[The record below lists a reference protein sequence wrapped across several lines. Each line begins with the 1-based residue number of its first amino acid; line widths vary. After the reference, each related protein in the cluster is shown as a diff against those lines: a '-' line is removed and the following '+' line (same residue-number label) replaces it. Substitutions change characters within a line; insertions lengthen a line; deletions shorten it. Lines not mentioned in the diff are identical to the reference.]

1 MSPGPGPAMPSP
13 AAHGAL
19 HDPRDPSQNPYFG
32 SPPPQHGY
40 GPQSPPPPQGYYGGG
55 NGQMQGPMQPGGM
68 YYGPPQ
74 QGPGGYGPQGQWS
87 APPGGYGPPPQGGM
101 YYQDRGYHDR
111 RDGKEGIC
119 AGIFGALACCC
130 CLDALL
136 FF

>member
-1 MSPGPGPAMPSP
+1 MSPGPALPSP
-13 AAHGAL
+13 AAHGAV
-19 HDPRDPSQNPYFG
+19 HDPRDPTQNAYFG
-32 SPPPQHGY
+32 SPPPQQLGY
-40 GPQSPPPPQGYYGGG
+40 GSPPPQGYYGGP
-55 NGQMQGPMQPGGM
+55 GPMPGPMMMQPGGT

-74 QGPGGYGPQGQWS
+74 PGGPGGYGPQGQW
-87 APPGGYGPPPQGGM
+87 AAAPGGYGPPQGGGM
-101 YYQDRGYHDR
+101 YYQDRGYYER